1 MIGLLANIGHGDLS
15 TLFVVLA
22 IVAFALAVLAGFRGA
37 IEAAIC
43 LAIVGVLILLFA

>member
-1 MIGLLANIGHGDLS
+1 MIALAHGNLA

-22 IVAFALAVLAGFRGA
+22 VVSFALAVLAGFRGQV
-37 IEAAIC
+37 EAAVV